1 MDFQH
6 ETTKMAAYQVFTIVF
21 LALFA
26 IHFLFER
33 VLSVLNTRHVLAN
46 RNHVPAALS
55 GVVSP
60 ETYARSIDYTL
71 AKARFGHVAAVW
83 SAAIVMIYLFGD
95 LLSGFAAFTGFL
107 NFEEVGY
114 GVALIV
120 AFTVS
125 NSLMHLPLEVYS
137 TFFLEKRFGFNKTTL
152 GTFIIDKI
160 KGVLLLVVLGIPF
173 LYALMY
179 FVTQSGELWWLWAAL
194 FVIGFQFLMMI
205 LFPLVIAPL
214 FNKFTPLQEG
224 ELKTK
229 LDELARRCDFATRGI
244 FVVDGSKRST
254 HSNAYFT
261 GIGKA
266 RRIVLFDTL
275 IQQLSVAELTAVLAH
290 EIGHYKKKHI
300 IKFLAISV
308 AFTFAGFY
316 ILNLVIDW
324 DPMYQAFSLGVPSRA
339 KGLIVISL
347 IAGSFTFWMEPLMN
361 RLSRKHEYEADAYAV
376 EQTGSAEPM
385 QGALLKL
392 HEKNLSNLTPHP
404 LFSAYHYSHPTLVE
418 RLKALSSN

>member
-1 MDFQH
+1 MPD
-6 ETTKMAAYQVFTIVF
+6 YQIFKIVF
-21 LALFA
+21 LVLFSL
-26 IHFLFER
+26 HFLFER
-33 VLSVLNTRHVLAN
+33 ILSVLNTRHVLAN
-46 RNHVPAALS
+46 KDQVPAAVS

-60 ETYARSIDYTL
+60 ETYSRSIEYTL
-71 AKARFGHVAAVW
+71 AKARFGHVSAVW
-83 SAAIVMIYLFGD
+83 STLVVMAFLFGD
-95 LLSGFAAFTGFL
+95 LISGFVAFTGFL
-107 NFEEVGY
+107 EFEEIGW

-120 AFTVS
+120 AIS
-125 NSLMHLPLEVYS
+125 IANSLMHLPLEIYG
-137 TFFLEKRFGFNKTTL
+137 TFFLEKRFGFNKTTI
-152 GTFIIDKI
+152 GTFIVDKI
-160 KGVLLLVVLGIPF
+160 KGLLLLGVLGIPF
-173 LYALMY
+173 LYALIY
-179 FVTQSGELWWLWAAL
+179 FVTQSGDLWWLWAAL

-214 FNKFTPLQEG
+214 FNKFTPLQDG
-224 ELKTK
+224 ELKSK
-229 LDELARRCDFATRGI
+229 LDELARKCDFATRGI

-300 IKFLAISV
+300 VKFLAISV

-347 IAGSFTFWMEPLMN
+347 IAGSFTFWLEPLMN

-376 EQTGSAEPM
+376 EQTGSSEPM

-392 HEKNLSNLTPHP
+392 HEKNLSNMTPHP
-404 LFSAYHYSHPTLVE
+404 LFSAYHYSHPTLLE
-418 RLKALSSN
+418 RLKALGR